1 MPAWSTAN
9 IPSQTGRVAVITGA
23 TSGIGY
29 ETALALTDA
38 GARVIITSRNGMKAA
53 EVVATIRKAHPDA
66 DISFEPIDLASLSS
80 IAAGAERIS
89 RAVPRIDLLI
99 NNAGVMA
106 IPTPF
111 VTADKFE
118 MQFGVNHLGHFAL
131 TLHLLPKVLSSS
143 SARVVTLS
151 SLAHRSGRI
160 NFDDLQSE
168 KRYSSWGAYCQS
180 KLANLM
186 FSMELE
192 RRARAENWPLI
203 SNAAHPG
210 FARTGLQSTG
220 PRMGRGG
227 RPAPMERLGTWL
239 GPLLSQSAA
248 AGALPTLYAATSP
261 DAVGGALYG
270 PNGFYEMKGSPH
282 QAKIARRAL
291 DQATWRRLWDV
302 SEQLTSVTIARP
314 IAA

>member
-1 MPAWSTAN
+1 
-9 IPSQTGRVAVITGA
+9 
-23 TSGIGY
+23 
-29 ETALALTDA
+29 
-38 GARVIITSRNGMKAA
+38 MKAA
-53 EVVATIRKAHPDA
+53 QVVASIRKAHPGA
-66 DISFEPIDLASLSS
+66 DISFEPIELASLSS

-89 RAVPRIDLLI
+89 KSVPRIDLLI

-111 VTADKFE
+111 VTADRFE

-131 TLHLLPKVLSSS
+131 TLHLLPKILSSS

-151 SLAHRSGRI
+151 SVAHRSGRI
-160 NFDDLQSE
+160 NFDDLQAE
-168 KRYSSWGAYCQS
+168 KRYSPWAAYCQS

-192 RRARAENWPLI
+192 LERRARAEGWPLI

-210 FARTGLQSTG
+210 FARTGLQSVG
-220 PRMGRGG
+220 PRMGRGD
-227 RPAPMERLGTWL
+227 RPAPMERLGAWL
-239 GPLLSQSAA
+239 GAFLSQSAA

-261 DAVGGALYG
+261 DAVGGVLYG
-270 PNGFYEMKGSPH
+270 PDGFYEMKGSPH

-291 DQATWRRLWDV
+291 DQTTWRRLWDV
-302 SEQLTSVTIARP
+302 SQQLTSVTLARP

>member
-1 MPAWSTAN
+1 MPDWSTAN
-9 IPSQTGRVAVITGA
+9 IPSQAGRIAVITGA

-29 ETALALTDA
+29 EAALALTEA
-38 GARVIITSRNGMKAA
+38 GARVIITSRNGMKGA
-53 EVVATIRKAHPDA
+53 EVVSNIRKTHPGA
-66 DISFEPIDLASLSS
+66 EISFEPIDLASLSS

-89 RAVPRIDLLI
+89 HSVPRIDLLI

-131 TLHLLPKVLSSS
+131 TMHLLPKVLSSS

-168 KRYSSWGAYCQS
+168 KRYSSWAAYCQS

-192 RRARAENWPLI
+192 RRARANDWPLI

-210 FARTGLQSTG
+210 YARTGLQTTG
-220 PRMGRGG
+220 PNMGRSGG
-227 RPAPMERLGTWL
+227 PGLLERLTKAL
-239 GPLLSQSAA
+239 EFLSQSAA

-261 DAVGGALYG
+261 DAVGGTLYG
-270 PNGFYEMKGSPH
+270 PDGFYEMTGSPR

-291 DQATWRRLWDV
+291 DRNIWSRLWDV
-302 SEQLTSVTIARP
+302 SEQLTGTAIARP

>member
-1 MPAWSTAN
+1 MPDWSTAN
-9 IPSQTGRVAVITGA
+9 IPSQAGRIAVITGA

-29 ETALALTDA
+29 ETALALTEA
-38 GARVIITSRNGMKAA
+38 GARVIITSRNGMKGA
-53 EVVATIRKAHPDA
+53 EVVANIRKAHPNA
-66 DISFEPIDLASLSS
+66 DISFEPIDLASLLS
-80 IAAGAERIS
+80 ITAGAERIS
-89 RAVPRIDLLI
+89 QSVPRIDLLI

-111 VTADKFE
+111 VTANKFE

-131 TLHLLPKVLSSS
+131 TMHLLPKVLSSS

-160 NFDDLQSE
+160 HFDDLQWE

-180 KLANLM
+180 KLTNLM

-192 RRARAENWPLI
+192 RLARANNWPLI

-210 FARTGLQSTG
+210 FARTGLQTTG
-220 PRMGRGG
+220 PSMGRTGG
-227 RPAPMERLGTWL
+227 PSAIERLTKVL
-239 GPLLSQSAA
+239 GPFLSQSAA

-261 DAVGGALYG
+261 HAVGGTLYG
-270 PNGFYEMKGSPH
+270 PDGFHEMTGSPR
-282 QAKIARRAL
+282 QAKIARRARDRKNWL
-291 DQATWRRLWDV
+291 RLWDV
-302 SEQLTSVTIARP
+302 SARLTGTAIPRP
-314 IAA
+314 LAT